1 MTHFNNIIGLDSLK
15 QKYKELAKKYHPD
28 LGGDAEIFKEMQK
41 EYEDYFYKF
50 SNEDTKE
57 TPSHLINLLNKITFL
72 FTNNDAKIELVGSW
86 LWISFDKK
94 PEVLTIENLK
104 KAGLRWSMKQ
114 KKWFSGGEGFKFKP
128 IKTNLSFGEIVSK
141 YGTES
146 LKWEGQKALQN

>member
-1 MTHFNNIIGLDSLK
+1 MKHFNNIIGLDSLK

-72 FTNNDAKIELVGSW
+72 FTNNDAKRV
-86 LWISFDKK
+86 KK
-94 PEVLTIENLK
+94 LYKIKLYYTTPN
-104 KAGLRWSMKQ
+104 
-114 KKWFSGGEGFKFKP
+114 P
-128 IKTNLSFGEIVSK
+128 I
-141 YGTES
+141 Y
-146 LKWEGQKALQN
+146 